1 MKFIKNNVQIWTAE
15 GVDLKNETDKPVVSK
30 KWIGTTKK
38 VSKQRIVQIFSRIV
52 LPFTTGAFVLLYIL
66 AAAYIYNNPD
76 LKYK

>member
-1 MKFIKNNVQIWTAE
+1 MKYIKNNVQIWTAE
-15 GVDLKNETDKPVVSK
+15 GVDLKNETDKPVVSE

>member
-1 MKFIKNNVQIWTAE
+1 MKNGAT
-15 GVDLKNETDKPVVSK
+15 KPEVSE

-52 LPFTTGAFVLLYIL
+52 LPLITATFVLLYIS
-66 AAAYIYNNPD
+66 AATYIYNNPE